1 MNIYLYKKTHNITG
15 LNYLG
20 KTVQDPYK
28 YSGSG
33 KYWKNHI
40 KKHGNDVTTV
50 ILKECQDPDELKT
63 WGIYY
68 SELWNVVESDDWA
81 NIKPENGDG
90 GDTSLTPNYL
100 KSKPRFS
107 HKGEANPNYKHGNAT
122 KEAVESR
129 KEALDGKHGNYG
141 KKRPEHVNKVIRK
154 NFESQWGVDHNSGKH
169 YYNDGVKNYLEYECP
184 EGCSPGMIAREFTKT
199 NSGLRYFNDGVKN
212 YYTESCPPGCSEGM
226 IKTITLVQC
235 EYCDKSVDTANYKRW
250 HGKNCKMFSPL
261 LS

>member
-100 KSKPRFS
+100 KKKHLFGR
-107 HKGEANPNYKHGNAT
+107 KGEANPNYGK
-122 KEAVESR
+122 KMPWSEEQKLAVTGENHHAYGSKWSDDERSERES
-129 KEALDGKHGNYG
+129 KGYYWSG
-141 KKRPEHVNKVIRK
+141 KKRPFANR
-154 NFESQWGVDHNSGKH
+154 
-169 YYNDGVKNYLEYECP
+169 EYEFDGDKNP
-184 EGCSPGMIAREFTKT
+184 NAKRVMTPNGEFGSLKT
-199 NSGLRYFNDGVKN
+199 AAAGNGLSLKQLYHRLEKRP
-212 YYTESCPPGCSEGM
+212 TEFYRVG
-226 IKTITLVQC
+226 
-235 EYCDKSVDTANYKRW
+235 
-250 HGKNCKMFSPL
+250 
-261 LS
+261 

>member
-1 MNIYLYKKTHNITG
+1 MTIYLYKKTHNITG

-20 KTVQDPYK
+20 KTTQDPFK

-33 KYWKNHI
+33 KYWRNHL
-40 KKHGNDVTTV
+40 KKHGNDITTV

-68 SELWNVVESDDWA
+68 SELWKVVESDEWA

-122 KEAVESR
+122 KEAVEAR
-129 KEALDGKHGNYG
+129 KDALNGKHGNYG
-141 KKRPEHVNKVIRK
+141 KKRPNISGDNHYESKSVNTPMGVFTTVTAAAKAHGVTRSIITKRIRK
-154 NFESQWGVDHNSGKH
+154 GVEGYSYSSKVAHVPNG
-169 YYNDGVKNYLEYECP
+169 GVTVLAY
-184 EGCSPGMIAREFTKT
+184 SP
-199 NSGLRYFNDGVKN
+199 
-212 YYTESCPPGCSEGM
+212 
-226 IKTITLVQC
+226 
-235 EYCDKSVDTANYKRW
+235 
-250 HGKNCKMFSPL
+250 
-261 LS
+261 